1 MSATILRES
10 DAAASAPAPAAAPSG
25 EASPA
30 PELAARAILAEL
42 LNRSRT
48 LEYALSRVE
57 AAAAS
62 GGRPAQREALNE
74 LYHTLQV
81 FALDLARA
89 RTRAREEGILGPG
102 GGYNRDWLT
111 AAPAGPPDR
120 GGNGSQTPATRAG
133 PATELPTG
141 IEKVLLVDPDDATRE
156 PAARL
161 LRDLGYRVH
170 EARSGEEVLAH
181 LATNADEVHLLV
193 ASVALPGMNAHQL
206 AESVT
211 SWHPRARVLFARA
224 GESPAP
230 APAGS
235 ARDAE
240 RPAYRSW
247 WIEKPFR
254 PSDLAR
260 KVREALE
267 G

>member
-1 MSATILRES
+1 MSATILREP
-10 DAAASAPAPAAAPSG
+10 DTAAAAAPGAASPAPAA
-25 EASPA
+25 PA
-30 PELAARAILAEL
+30 PELAARALLAEL

-48 LEYALSRVE
+48 VEYALSRVE
-57 AAAAS
+57 SAAAS
-62 GGRPAQREALNE
+62 GGRPAQREALKE

-81 FALDLARA
+81 FTLDLARA
-89 RTRAREEGILGPG
+89 RARAREEGILGSG
-102 GGYNRDWLT
+102 GGYNQEWLT
-111 AAPAGPPDR
+111 ATPVEAADR
-120 GGNGSQTPATRAG
+120 GGNGSQAPATRGAAA
-133 PATELPTG
+133 PELPTG
-141 IEKVLLVDPDDATRE
+141 MEKVLLVDPDDATRE
-156 PAARL
+156 PAAHL

-170 EARSGEEVLAH
+170 EARSGEEVLGH

-211 SWHPRARVLFARA
+211 SWHPRARVLFAHP
-224 GESPAP
+224 GEPPAP

-235 ARDAE
+235 TRE
-240 RPAYRSW
+240 GEGPAYRSW

-267 G
+267 S